1 MDTYTVFE
9 AIVIHVKVRGVRGA
23 ADFRDVGGFAVADV
37 VPVDTRE
44 KRVLFKVLDSVL
56 AQPVFSAADE
66 PSDEIFSIFGHIGHL
81 KWKLEALLGMKKDYK
96 YTNYTSLNNTENN
109 TSHKNNSTWGWKDE
123 GEFHF

>member
-1 MDTYTVFE
+1 MYLTDYADDCGKKYLRLPPQSSRGSLRIKIDTYAVFE

-44 KRVLFKVLDSVL
+44 KRVLFEVLNAVL

-66 PSDEIFSIFGHIGHL
+66 PSDQIFSIF
-81 KWKLEALLGMKKDYK
+81 
-96 YTNYTSLNNTENN
+96 
-109 TSHKNNSTWGWKDE
+109 
-123 GEFHF
+123 